1 MWCVDKRQ
9 LNAACLQYRSCL
21 PDRQSRTTAPVFIK
35 QPVKQPYSGRR
46 RQALFVKQSA
56 TGQET
61 PARLHGN
68 FPMDHDGGTNR
79 EEQRGQL
86 MTLSPKKKKERNR
99 RKKKKKQKRDTNKQK
114 PTTIKLGV
122 LVLQSFKCNTGY
134 LLLHCFINTCSL
146 LRLEGKMLT
155 SLTLPCEIKKC
166 FGKAKD

>member
-1 MWCVDKRQ
+1 MWSVDKRQ

-68 FPMDHDGGTNR
+68 FPMDHDGGN
-79 EEQRGQL
+79 EQRGTARISHDL
-86 MTLSPKKKKERNR
+86 VSKN
-99 RKKKKKQKRDTNKQK
+99 KKKQKKTQRNRRESQTNKKQ
-114 PTTIKLGV
+114 
-122 LVLQSFKCNTGY
+122 Q
-134 LLLHCFINTCSL
+134 LLNRVCWCYNHSNATEVIYCFIAL
-146 LRLEGKMLT
+146 
-155 SLTLPCEIKKC
+155 
-166 FGKAKD
+166 

>member
-1 MWCVDKRQ
+1 MWSGDKRQ

-68 FPMDHDGGTNR
+68 FPMDRDGGN
-79 EEQRGQL
+79 EQRGQL
-86 MTLSPKKKKERNR
+86 MTLSPKKTTTKKTR
-99 RKKKKKQKRDTNKQK
+99 QT
-114 PTTIKLGV
+114 
-122 LVLQSFKCNTGY
+122 
-134 LLLHCFINTCSL
+134 
-146 LRLEGKMLT
+146 EGN
-155 SLTLPCEIKKC
+155 
-166 FGKAKD
+166 